1 MNEGSR
7 EEHDIA
13 PIRED
18 GPDRDGG
25 EADQEIEER
34 VDPAPDG
41 GLRTHTVR
49 LELSDEPGQ
58 LLTALEPI
66 AGNGG
71 NLISVLHERRKLT
84 PRGRVPVEIDLE
96 CPPERLEPMLNDLRE
111 AGVTVISAN
120 ETTYDEA
127 VTFLLVGHLI
137 DTDLSDTLGRIEEAT
152 AATVDDVSLTAPE
165 GTERASS
172 ARIRMG
178 ARAGRGEA
186 ALATVR
192 AVADEKGLDVI
203 EPLSGG
209 R

>member
-1 MNEGSR
+1 MTDAEEAVAHGSC
-7 EEHDIA
+7 E
-13 PIRED
+13 
-18 GPDRDGG
+18 G
-25 EADQEIEER
+25 EAETEPD
-34 VDPAPDG
+34 AASDG

-66 AGNGG
+66 AANGG

-96 CPPERLEPMLNDLRE
+96 CPPDRLDAMLADLR
-111 AGVTVISAN
+111 ATGVTVISAD
-120 ETTYDEA
+120 ETAYDEA

-137 DTDLSDTLGRIEEAT
+137 DTDLSDTIGRIEEAT
-152 AATVDDVSLTAPE
+152 AATVNDVSLSAPE
-165 GTERASS
+165 GTEQPSS
-172 ARIRMG
+172 ARVRMA
-178 ARAGRGEA
+178 ARTGRGAA

-192 AVADEKGLDVI
+192 AVAEEKDIDVI
-203 EPLSGG
+203 EPLAGG